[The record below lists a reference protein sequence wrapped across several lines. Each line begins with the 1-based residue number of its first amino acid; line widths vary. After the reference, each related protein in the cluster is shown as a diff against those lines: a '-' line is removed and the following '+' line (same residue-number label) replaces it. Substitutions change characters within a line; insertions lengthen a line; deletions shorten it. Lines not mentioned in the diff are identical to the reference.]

1 MHVDISRDTY
11 RNRYAY
17 ISVLAQ
23 QGRPLLDSETNEESA
38 IQVSADRAFAR
49 DVIGQHGGPG
59 DGFTIG
65 YVKQTEGTKA
75 SLTIAAGRYYVE
87 GIPVDATRPAP
98 WPAVPEP
105 SDAPADAAPPAK
117 PPTTWS
123 YWDQPY
129 TFRDVERDEDDLPQ
143 LPFLV
148 YLRVYDRLVTAVQD
162 PRLLETALGAAL
174 PDTTARVRVDWDVL
188 AVQLDLGNA
197 APDVAFGKWAAN
209 QQGLQRSMAAQTQ
222 RPARVEDDPC
232 VIAPSAQYRGPENQY
247 YRVQVH
253 RGGDAKTATFKWSR
267 DNGSIV
273 FPITEIDGDWVTLS
287 RLGRDDILDL
297 GVGGWVEVADD
308 AYDGRGDV
316 NDLLQILDID
326 VVGRRV
332 RLSAE
337 PDTHVGR
344 IAAHHPYLRRWDHVE
359 TRRRGAPKI
368 VGGTISMIEGQ
379 WLDIERGAQVWFGQ
393 GGTYV
398 SGDYWRFAARTLSGD
413 IEWPVDDAGLALL
426 LPPDG
431 VQYHYAPLAWIDASG
446 KVTPLRK
453 TFTAMTGA

>member
-11 RNRYAY
+11 RSRNAY

-23 QGRPLLDSETNEESA
+23 QGRPLLDSETNEEAA

-59 DGFTIG
+59 GGFTIG

-75 SLTIAAGRYYVE
+75 SLTIAPGRYYVD
-87 GIPVDATRPAP
+87 GIPVDATRFAP
-98 WPAVPEP
+98 WPVVPEP
-105 SDAPADAAPPAK
+105 SDGAEGAAAQGN
-117 PPTTWS
+117 PPTQWG

-129 TFRDVERDEDDLPQ
+129 AFRDVDRVEDDLPN

-188 AVQLDLGNA
+188 AMQLDLGNA
-197 APDVAFGKWAAN
+197 QPADAFSKWV
-209 QQGLQRSMAAQTQ
+209 QGRQGVQRSMAAQAQ
-222 RPARVEDDPC
+222 RPPRVEDDPC

-247 YRVQVH
+247 YRVQIH
-253 RGGDAKTATFKWSR
+253 RGGDATTATFKWSR

-273 FPITEIDGDWVTLS
+273 FPVTEIDGDWVTLS

-297 GVGGWVEVADD
+297 GVGGYVEVADD
-308 AYDGRGDV
+308 PYDGRGDI
-316 NDLLQILDID
+316 NDLLQILEID
-326 VVGRRV
+326 VLGRRV
-332 RLSAE
+332 RLSTE
-337 PDTHVGR
+337 PDTHVGK
-344 IAAHHPYLRRWDHVE
+344 IAAHHPYLRRWDHAQS
-359 TRRRGAPKI
+359 RRRGAPKI
-368 VGGTISMIEGQ
+368 VGGAISMTEGQ
-379 WLDIERGAQVWFGQ
+379 WLDIEQGVQVWFGQ

-398 SGDYWRFAARTLSGD
+398 PGDYWRFAARTISGD
-413 IEWPVDDAGLALL
+413 VEWPVDDAGHALL

-431 VQYHYAPLAWIDASG
+431 VQYHYAPLAWIDAKG
-446 KVTPLRK
+446 TLTALRK
-453 TFTAMTGA
+453 TFKPLTGL